1 MSNPKRTRK
10 EIRVAIENLNTPFTK
25 FLKNRT
31 IIDMEEVGK
40 SKDIMEYAEEYA
52 RCVSRTTLINEL
64 EMICRA
70 NTVEEVGKKAAERLL
85 QL

>member
-10 EIRVAIENLNTPFTK
+10 EIREAIENLNNPFAK
-25 FLKNRT
+25 FVKERT
-31 IIDMEEVGK
+31 IMDMEVFGK

-52 RCVSRTTLINEL
+52 KGLVRTTLINEL
-64 EMICRA
+64 EEICRA
-70 NTVEEVGKKAAERLL
+70 NTMEEVGKKATERLL